1 MRKITEDAIRAFR
14 NGTNF
19 KRGNTKVEC
28 HMEVTGQVNKLFLHG
43 HLIAQFAAGDFII
56 SSAGWNTTTTKERL
70 NGFPTV
76 NIVQKDFQWFLNG
89 EAWNGEWIQP
99 SAMNAAN

>member
-19 KRGNTKVEC
+19 KRGNTRVIQYSC
-28 HMEVTGQVNKLFLHG
+28 GTCVLLLHG
-43 HLIAQFAAGDFII
+43 NLIAKCRRGDI
-56 SSAGWNTTTTKERL
+56 SEPLEITNAGWNTTTTKERL

-89 EAWNGEWIQP
+89 EAWDGGLIRVNW
-99 SAMNAAN
+99 

>member
-19 KRGNTKVEC
+19 KRGNTQVETFP
-28 HMEVTGQVNKLFLHG
+28 MNARILKLHG
-43 HLIAQFAAGDFII
+43 NIIAQTVDGVLRIT
-56 SSAGWNTTTTKERL
+56 SAGWQTTTTKERL

-89 EAWNGEWIQP
+89 EAWNGDFIEVNW
-99 SAMNAAN
+99 